1 MGTLSCLLAATASIA
16 ALTTGCA
23 LKPVQ
28 VTGKESNGS
37 QSETAFTINRVGD
50 VARLTVAYNDGTDHP
65 AIQYTATT
73 RVTKKGATHM
83 GWSHSTSTEQSTA
96 VSSTRG
102 PYFGVNS
109 WRFKPRVPSP
119 ASTAACGSEISVL

>member
-1 MGTLSCLLAATASIA
+1 MIRHSIHALTSGHWPDLAAAAVKGRPMGTLSCLLAATASIA

-28 VTGKESNGS
+28 VTGKENNGS

-73 RVTKKGATHM
+73 RVTK
-83 GWSHSTSTEQSTA
+83 
-96 VSSTRG
+96 
-102 PYFGVNS
+102 
-109 WRFKPRVPSP
+109 
-119 ASTAACGSEISVL
+119 